1 MTKATVQSVNA
12 KIETHEQVCAER
24 MNEILARIRR
34 LEAAIVGS
42 AGAIILL
49 LISLMFKG
57 S

>member
-1 MTKATVQSVNA
+1 MTRPTVQSVNA

-24 MNEILARIRR
+24 MSEILTRIRR

-57 S
+57 T